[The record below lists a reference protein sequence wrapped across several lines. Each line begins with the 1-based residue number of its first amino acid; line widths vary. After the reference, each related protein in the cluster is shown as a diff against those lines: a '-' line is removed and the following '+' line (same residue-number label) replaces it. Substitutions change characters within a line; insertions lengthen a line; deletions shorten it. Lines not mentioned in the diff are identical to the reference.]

1 MKRPASSLRAVAAFA
16 CTLLMLSC
24 VALLLAVIHSAQ
36 RAGEQEGIA
45 THCFFVP
52 PAEQRMPREE
62 PEAVQPL
69 PEITGAISPSAVESP
84 DVTVVCE
91 MSPPELEEVE
101 FPSFSFPEPELAAVD
116 EALFMPRRRLSTASS
131 RAVPPVRA
139 VAQQDSEPKGDY
151 TPPAYQSAPLPPYPP
166 AMRQRGV
173 EGTSR
178 LRIFL
183 DARGTP
189 RKVELAGSSGH
200 GELDAVARS
209 WVLEHWTFSPA
220 RRGAVAVAST
230 VVVQVR
236 FVID

>member
-1 MKRPASSLRAVAAFA
+1 MKRPSSSLRAVAAFT
-16 CTLLMLSC
+16 CTLLMLSG

-36 RAGEQEGIA
+36 RAGEQKGIV
-45 THCFFVP
+45 THCFFAP
-52 PAEQRMPREE
+52 PAEQRTPLEE
-62 PEAVQPL
+62 PTVVLPL
-69 PEITGAISPSAVESP
+69 PEITGAISPSAVEIP

-101 FPSFSFPEPELAAVD
+101 FSSFSSPESELAVVD
-116 EALFMPRRRLSTASS
+116 EALFMPRRRPPTASS

-151 TPPAYQSAPLPPYPP
+151 TPPAYRSAPLPPYPP

>member
-1 MKRPASSLRAVAAFA
+1 
-16 CTLLMLSC
+16 
-24 VALLLAVIHSAQ
+24 
-36 RAGEQEGIA
+36 
-45 THCFFVP
+45 
-52 PAEQRMPREE
+52 
-62 PEAVQPL
+62 
-69 PEITGAISPSAVESP
+69 
-84 DVTVVCE
+84 
-91 MSPPELEEVE
+91 
-101 FPSFSFPEPELAAVD
+101 
-116 EALFMPRRRLSTASS
+116 
-131 RAVPPVRA
+131 
-139 VAQQDSEPKGDY
+139 
-151 TPPAYQSAPLPPYPP
+151 
-166 AMRQRGV
+166 MRQRGV